1 MANPRVHEIAAEL
14 GIESKIVLDKLKDI
28 GQFVKGP
35 SSSVAPPVA
44 RKVKEALIADGVKP
58 AAPAEKPKAAPKAA
72 PRPAAPAPAAPAADD
87 YDVDAPAPA
96 APPLTVAER

>member
-28 GQFVKGP
+28 GQPVKGP

-44 RKVKEALIADGVKP
+44 RKVKEALIVDGVIAGGRP
-58 AAPAEKPKAAPKAA
+58 PRS
-72 PRPAAPAPAAPAADD
+72 PRPPRRPHRGPQ
-87 YDVDAPAPA
+87 
-96 APPLTVAER
+96 PPLPLHRQQTTTTSMLRHRQPRR

>member
-35 SSSVAPPVA
+35 SSSVAPCSGTTA
-44 RKVKEALIADGVKP
+44 CSR
-58 AAPAEKPKAAPKAA
+58 
-72 PRPAAPAPAAPAADD
+72 
-87 YDVDAPAPA
+87 
-96 APPLTVAER
+96 